1 MDYSDIMGQH
11 RPEHNDD
18 DFSVRHPKMRRQDRA
33 KIFAPFAAL
42 SGHREQAK
50 AQEHAEEDIY

>member
-1 MDYSDIMGQH
+1 MGQH